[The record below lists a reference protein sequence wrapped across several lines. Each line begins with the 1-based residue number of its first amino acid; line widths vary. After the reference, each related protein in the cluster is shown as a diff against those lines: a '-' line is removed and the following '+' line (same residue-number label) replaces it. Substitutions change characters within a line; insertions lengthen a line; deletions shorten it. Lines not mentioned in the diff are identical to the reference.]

1 VTTTRAPPIT
11 AVPIALT
18 VGEVTPENVRERMIT
33 RLNIVSYSILEKG
46 PLINFKRRH
55 VETVDSVSPFM
66 RDLDRHLI
74 Y

>member
-1 VTTTRAPPIT
+1 
-11 AVPIALT
+11 
-18 VGEVTPENVRERMIT
+18 MIT

-74 Y
+74 